1 MDFGFFW
8 QNPFLCCS
16 VAVLQTGRL
25 AEHCRLKLG
34 IQIGAGV
41 GVLWRTFELRASS
54 EVREW
59 FLWSL
64 SKSWGTSWKTTFL
77 HLKKEED
84 RIFLYEQKVWKN
96 VLVVRTEPTWL
107 LLCTERIVPRI
118 KSEVLTI
125 SKEKLNIL
133 IFSPS
138 LFIRL
143 SYQFI
148 VTFFCKN
155 TFLRPGII
163 LQITSWQFSLAKSL

>member
-1 MDFGFFW
+1 MVCEINCASFYGSGFFW
-8 QNPFLCCS
+8 QNPCLCCS
-16 VAVLQTGRL
+16 VAVLQTSWL
-25 AEHCRLKLG
+25 AEPCRLKLG
-34 IQIGAGV
+34 IQIGAFGS
-41 GVLWRTFELRASS
+41 FELRASS

-125 SKEKLNIL
+125 SKEKLNIV

-148 VTFFCKN
+148 ATFFCKN

-163 LQITSWQFSLAKSL
+163 LQINS